1 MKENIDIM
9 AGVAAACGA
18 LLKSLKKRL
27 SNKETIINIIVAGVL
42 AFGIIAG
49 LTMWLPN
56 YIKDFRIVVFIT
68 FFMGWIS
75 NDFTDTLEK
84 IISDVYD
91 IGIDW
96 LRDKLKTKSKKED

>member
-1 MKENIDIM
+1 MKDNIDLM
-9 AGVAAACGA
+9 AGLAGAAGA

-27 SNKETIINIIVAGVL
+27 SNKETIINIVVAGVL
-42 AFGIIAG
+42 AFGIIGG

-56 YIKDFRIVVFIT
+56 YIKDFRVVVFIT

-84 IISDVYD
+84 VISDVYD
-91 IGIDW
+91 IMIDW
-96 LRDKLKTKSKKED
+96 LRNKFKSKPKK